1 MKREANP
8 GKPTISSPLN
18 ERERHQSQELG
29 INPEIVQQESSFI
42 SMSRSPKNCD
52 NPTRFRETESHES
65 RFKIDRVPGGG
76 VTGWS
81 KTAREAR
88 ST

>member
-65 RFKIDRVPGGG
+65 RFKIDHNVL
-76 VTGWS
+76 
-81 KTAREAR
+81 K
-88 ST
+88 